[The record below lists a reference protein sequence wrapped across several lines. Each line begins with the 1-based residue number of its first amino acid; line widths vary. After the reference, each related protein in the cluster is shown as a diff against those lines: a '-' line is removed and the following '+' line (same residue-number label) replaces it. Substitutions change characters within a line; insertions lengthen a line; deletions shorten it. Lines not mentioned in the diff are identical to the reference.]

1 MFASFARSALV
12 TPRLPGRW
20 ILPLLAEGR
29 GPLLATGPVI
39 WLGLALLPDIYPS
52 LRLPVWLTLAA
63 IVGIGSEIAAHA
75 VGSDAAWRRGWGTFW
90 FVPAGTALLAVIW
103 FSVFPDRPRSFAPV
117 AVLAVLGTMMVQ
129 RLELTGPRTLRAG
142 AHAISIGLAFALA
155 FVAYTTAAHV
165 AAPWALALVAAATAF
180 AALTLLRDVRAS
192 RVTALGLVGA
202 TVVIVTE
209 LGFVLAGGPTAPWMC
224 AALLVL
230 VLYAASGA
238 SHAVLDLAPRHVYVE
253 VALVTAVGL
262 VAILVGAAR
271 A

>member
-1 MFASFARSALV
+1 MAARAAGAEILV
-12 TPRLPGRW
+12 CVKAFDRGLQLFLDVRHVHRHLVEPGTAAVAQPEQR
-20 ILPLLAEGR
+20 
-29 GPLLATGPVI
+29 
-39 WLGLALLPDIYPS
+39 LGL
-52 LRLPVWLTLAA
+52 
-63 IVGIGSEIAAHA
+63 
-75 VGSDAAWRRGWGTFW
+75 
-90 FVPAGTALLAVIW
+90 
-103 FSVFPDRPRSFAPV
+103 
-117 AVLAVLGTMMVQ
+117 LGTMMVQ
-129 RLELTGPRTLRAG
+129 RLELAGPRTLRAG

-192 RVTALGLVGA
+192 RMTALGLVGA

-209 LGFVLAGGPTAPWMC
+209 LAFVLAGGPTAPWMC

-238 SHAVLDLAPRHVYVE
+238 SHAVLDMAPRHVYVE
-253 VALVTAVGL
+253 VALVTTVGL
-262 VAILVGAAR
+262 VAVLVGAAR